1 MQNSVDAKVTFR
13 AWLQDEMD
21 KRRWSESELA
31 RQTGILPSV
40 INRWK
45 RGEYGP
51 NANSCVKIANAL
63 GVDPQF
69 VMELAGHEPRQRV
82 PEDTKVQQLLSAI
95 RYIDW
100 EKPGR
105 FATID
110 GIFRMY
116 QLEDNSDKVKNP
128 KPKAHLEV

>member
-1 MQNSVDAKVTFR
+1 MQDSVSTNTTFR
-13 AWLQDEMD
+13 AWLRDEME
-21 KRRWSESELA
+21 KRRWNESELG

-40 INRWK
+40 INRWG

-69 VMELAGHEPRQRV
+69 VMELAGHKPRQRV
-82 PEDTKVQQLLSAI
+82 PESTGVQQLLSAI

-100 EKPGR
+100 EKPSR
-105 FATID
+105 LTTVM
-110 GIFRMY
+110 GILRMY
-116 QLEDNSDKVKNP
+116 QDEDRTDSVKKPN
-128 KPKAHLEV
+128 PKAHLEV

>member
-1 MQNSVDAKVTFR
+1 MQDSVATKTTFR
-13 AWLQDEMD
+13 AWLRDEME
-21 KRRWSESELA
+21 KRRWNESELG

-40 INRWK
+40 INRWG

-69 VMELAGHEPRQRV
+69 VMELAGHKPRQRV
-82 PEDTKVQQLLSAI
+82 PESTGVQQLLSAI

-105 FATID
+105 FTTID

-116 QLEDNSDKVKNP
+116 QLEDSSESVTKV
-128 KPKAHLEV
+128 KPKAQRSE